1 MRPVTVLGVTT
12 GGAVATG
19 SNPTTAV
26 EAAMTAEADEIA
38 SAPKERKGRAA
49 ARRLD
54 LSKCSNPNSPSAQN
68 ATRAENL
75 EATHPM
81 RLGMIAA
88 EVTNEEEV
96 VATVET
102 TNEVEVDAMAE
113 TTDEVE
119 ADAMVETDATEI
131 DGSAETTDEAE
142 TDATEIDGSAVTIDE
157 AETDATEI
165 VGSAETIDEAETDA
179 TEIVG
184 SAETIDEAETDA
196 TAVVHSKAIDA
207 GLENSAILAAVIAA
221 AHART
226 DFRKRTRRR

>member
-1 MRPVTVLGVTT
+1 
-12 GGAVATG
+12 
-19 SNPTTAV
+19 
-26 EAAMTAEADEIA
+26 
-38 SAPKERKGRAA
+38 
-49 ARRLD
+49 
-54 LSKCSNPNSPSAQN
+54 
-68 ATRAENL
+68 
-75 EATHPM
+75 M

-142 TDATEIDGSAVTIDE
+142 TDATEI
-157 AETDATEI
+157 
-165 VGSAETIDEAETDA
+165 
-179 TEIVG
+179 VG

-196 TAVVHSKAIDA
+196 TAVVHSTKANDA

-226 DFRKRTRRR
+226 GISGKRDEATVTVVAATDAAQGRTVATVERAVFDPRGLSVRLEESQVGTRTTAGRNPSAERAGTTIEGESHGRGRVPRCLGSTDRREPRACHRTRHGAGQGRTGPRIGMGLAV